1 MFYIYCYIIPDLV
14 TMKLPL
20 KCSIIVQDAIRQSL
34 TKAMEN
40 RTVKV
45 RQVIVVISFYC
56 IFSSIFA

>member
-1 MFYIYCYIIPDLV
+1 
-14 TMKLPL
+14 MKLLL
-20 KCSIIVQDAIRQSL
+20 KCSIIVQDAMRQSL

-45 RQVIVVISFYC
+45 RQVIVVMSFYC